1 MIKKFLVCFCIFT
14 LIINLCACS
23 ADGKNMFKTKS
34 DQDIANEKLDKVL
47 QALENNDPEALKKLF
62 SVNAINSSD
71 SFESDLQLLIDYF
84 DGKTIFYNNQCALNV
99 SRTRE
104 DDFEKKAISSTYDVE
119 TDKQI
124 YRIAIQD
131 VITNT
136 LDQNDVGINSLYIII
151 KSDDTDHNYA
161 YRGDGKNTPG
171 INIGIKNIIP

>member
-1 MIKKFLVCFCIFT
+1 M
-14 LIINLCACS
+14 
-23 ADGKNMFKTKS
+23 
-34 DQDIANEKLDKVL
+34 
-47 QALENNDPEALKKLF
+47 
-62 SVNAINSSD
+62 
-71 SFESDLQLLIDYF
+71 LIDYF
-84 DGKTIFYNNQCALNV
+84 DGKTIFYNNQCALNA

-104 DDFEKKAISSTYDVE
+104 DDFEKKTISSTYDVE

-151 KSDDTDHNYA
+151 KSEDTDPNYA